1 LFDAKA
7 QHLIDSDFQP
17 WLVYAFNK
25 RSTIMAA
32 TFRSYLDTLKK
43 NNELTIISKAVDL
56 RDIAALVPQ
65 SDKALLFSHV
75 RGYSMPVASGLLQSR
90 NRLALGLDAAYEKIE
105 TKLRTAMDHPINPKR
120 VKRAPVKDVIL
131 TKNKVD
137 LYNLPVPIFSI
148 MDGGPMITA
157 GVVIAED
164 SEFGMNAGM
173 YRMMLNERNITGI
186 DIVTPNNLRKF
197 AERAL
202 QKKKPLPIS
211 ISIGTHPYEL
221 VASTFKAN
229 LGVNELTFAGGL
241 RGAPLSLADGE
252 TIPVPCI
259 ADAEIVLE
267 GEILPEG
274 WVHPEGPFCEFNRLM
289 GGIHMNPRVRIEAIM
304 HRKDPIYYA
313 LHMPWENIWMSAPI
327 YEAAA
332 WRVLHEAGVQTT
344 AINVTPGGC
353 CHWHIVAA
361 IKKQPGDGK
370 NAILALLSIADIK
383 HVTIVDDDI
392 DVFDSTDV
400 EWAVATRVQA
410 DRDVLIVS
418 NARAKPL
425 DPSISPP
432 TGGQIPTTAKMGI
445 DATIPENIPRNRYNR
460 IVYFNQGKVEL
471 KDYIGAGAEPARPS
485 AGNKSGESV
494 DAVAERI
501 LAALSKS
508 HRFFA
513 DLLALLPRAEYR
525 TIAAAVG
532 WLHQEGKIVQ
542 DGEGKYQVKEE
553 RD

>member
-1 LFDAKA
+1 MSA
-7 QHLIDSDFQP
+7 
-17 WLVYAFNK
+17 N
-25 RSTIMAA
+25 
-32 TFRSYLDTLKK
+32 FRGYLDTLKK
-43 NNELTIISKAVDL
+43 HDELAIISKATDL
-56 RDIAALVPQ
+56 RDVAALVPQ
-65 SDKALLFSHV
+65 SAKALLFTNL

-90 NRLALGLDAAYEKIE
+90 NRLALGLGAAYEKIE
-105 TKLRTAMDHPINPKR
+105 AKLRTAMDHPIKPRR
-120 VKRAPVKDVIL
+120 VVKAPVKDVIL
-131 TKNKVD
+131 TKNRVD
-137 LYNLPVPIFSI
+137 LYQLPVPVFSV

-164 SEFGMNAGM
+164 PEFGMNAGM
-173 YRMMLNERNITGI
+173 YRLMLKERNVTGI
-186 DIVTPNNLRKF
+186 DIVTPNNLRRF

-202 QKKKPLPIS
+202 QQKKSLPIS

-241 RGAPLSLADGE
+241 RRQPLGLADGE

-267 GEILPEG
+267 GEIPPEG

-289 GGIHMNPRVRIEAIM
+289 GGIHMNPRVRIKAIM

-332 WRVLHEAGVQTT
+332 WRVLHEAGVQAT

-370 NAILALLSIADIK
+370 NAIMALLSIADIK

-392 DVFDSTDV
+392 DVFDPTDV

-410 DRDVLIVS
+410 DRDVVIIGD
-418 NARAKPL
+418 ARSKPL
-425 DPSISPP
+425 DPSLPPP
-432 TGGQIPTTAKMGI
+432 TTGKIPTTAKMGT
-445 DATIPENIPRNRYNR
+445 DATIPENVPRSRYNR
-460 IVYFNQGKVEL
+460 IVYFNQGKVDL
-471 KDYIGAGAEPARPS
+471 KDYLGAAVESEEAPSNGRTSETTDLIAE
-485 AGNKSGESV
+485 K
-494 DAVAERI
+494 I
-501 LAALSKS
+501 LAALEKS
-508 HRFFA
+508 HYFFP
-513 DLLALLPRAEYR
+513 DFLALFPKLDYR
-525 TIAAAVG
+525 TIATAVG
-532 WLHQEGKIVQ
+532 QLHQQGKITQ
-542 DGEGKYQVKEE
+542 DGEGKYQMKGGT
-553 RD
+553 DSQPD

>member
-1 LFDAKA
+1 
-7 QHLIDSDFQP
+7 
-17 WLVYAFNK
+17 
-25 RSTIMAA
+25 MAA
-32 TFRSYLDTLKK
+32 NFRGYLDTLKK
-43 NNELTIISKAVDL
+43 NDELTVISKATDL

-65 SDKALLFSHV
+65 SDKALLFNNV

-90 NRLALGLDAAYEKIE
+90 NRLALGMGVAYEKIE
-105 TKLRTAMDHPINPKR
+105 AKLRTAMDHPKKPTR
-120 VKRAPVKDVIL
+120 VTKAPVKEVIL

-137 LYNLPVPIFSI
+137 LYQLPVPIFSV

-164 SEFGMNAGM
+164 PEFGMNAGM
-173 YRMMLNERNITGI
+173 YRLMLKERNITGI

-202 QKKKPLPIS
+202 QQKKPLPIS
-211 ISIGTHPYEL
+211 VSIGTHPYEL

-241 RGAPLSLADGE
+241 RSRPLALAEGE
-252 TIPVPCI
+252 TVPVPCV

-289 GGIHMNPRVRIEAIM
+289 GGIHMNPRVRIKAMM
-304 HRKDPIYYA
+304 HRRDAIYYA

-332 WRVLHEAGVQTT
+332 WRVLHEAGVLAT
-344 AINVTPGGC
+344 AVNVTPGGC

-370 NAILALLSIADIK
+370 NAIMALLSIADIK

-392 DVFDSTDV
+392 DVFDPTDV

-410 DRDVLIVS
+410 DRDVVIVP
-418 NARAKPL
+418 NARSKPL
-425 DPSISPP
+425 DPSLPP
-432 TGGQIPTTAKMGI
+432 TTGKIPTTAKMGI
-445 DATIPENIPRNRYNR
+445 DATIPENVPRNRYNR
-460 IVYFNQGKVEL
+460 IVYFNQDKVNL
-471 KDYIGAGAEPARPS
+471 KDYLGVPSESEKASTNGKPAETLDAM
-485 AGNKSGESV
+485 GEK
-494 DAVAERI
+494 I
-501 LAALSKS
+501 LAALGKS
-508 HRFFA
+508 HYFFP
-513 DLLALLPRAEYR
+513 DLLGLFPKADYR
-525 TIAAAVG
+525 TIASAVG
-532 WLHQEGKIVQ
+532 QLHQQGKIIQ
-542 DGEGKYQVKEE
+542 DGEGKYEVKE
-553 RD
+553 